1 MTFRLSDD
9 HEAVGEIFDQLLT
22 ALKDRN
28 PALSL
33 AKLDLLWARL
43 GVHIRAEHL
52 HLFPAVITRLDEAQ
66 SVVDGLRSD
75 HDFFMRELA
84 RAISI
89 LRDDSTDVTR
99 WVVVDDAVRAVGKRL
114 VTHNEI
120 EETTIYPWCASLLTE
135 PEQVEL
141 ITRINRELENR
152 PPRFSLETWINQ

>member
-75 HDFFMRELA
+75 HDFFMREFA
-84 RAISI
+84 RAIGI
-89 LRDDSTDVTR
+89 LRELPR
-99 WVVVDDAVRAVGKRL
+99 LLKFVVPEV
-114 VTHNEI
+114 HH
-120 EETTIYPWCASLLTE
+120 SLSGLG
-135 PEQVEL
+135 VFAF
-141 ITRINRELENR
+141 ID
-152 PPRFSLETWINQ
+152 

>member
-1 MTFRLSDD
+1 
-9 HEAVGEIFDQLLT
+9 
-22 ALKDRN
+22 
-28 PALSL
+28 
-33 AKLDLLWARL
+33 
-43 GVHIRAEHL
+43 
-52 HLFPAVITRLDEAQ
+52 LDEAQ

-75 HDFFMRELA
+75 HDFFMREFA
-84 RAISI
+84 RAIGI